1 MSSKNDEEKPHMNE
15 VMDNCVLFFVKYPV
29 QDKVKT
35 RLAAELGGQVVVE
48 LYKNF
53 VLDTLSTIRRLNVP
67 FRICFHPES
76 ARDKM
81 KGWLG
86 EQYAYIAQQG
96 SSLGQRMKNALAQT
110 FKENYSRA
118 ILIGSDSP
126 DLPAVFLIQAL
137 QSLESHHAV
146 IGPSSD
152 GGYYLIGFSKA
163 HFVPDA
169 FDGISWSTE
178 NVFQQTIDVLEGHS
192 SNVHVLPQWFDVDTP
207 VDLRELINRNRNTAF
222 DKSKTFTYLLQM
234 EGKEI

>member
-1 MSSKNDEEKPHMNE
+1 MNE
-15 VMDNCVLFFVKYPV
+15 IMDNCVLFFVKYPV
-29 QDKVKT
+29 QGTVKT
-35 RLAAELGGQVVVE
+35 RLAAELGDEVVVE

-53 VLDTLSTIRRLNVP
+53 VLDTLSTIRGLNVP

-76 ARDKM
+76 TRDKM

-86 EQYAYIAQQG
+86 EQYTDIAQDG

-110 FKENYSRA
+110 FKDNFSRA
-118 ILIGSDSP
+118 ILVGSDSP
-126 DLPAVFLIQAL
+126 DLPAVFLMQAL

-163 HFVPDA
+163 HFLPDA

-178 NVFQQTIDVLEGHS
+178 NVFQQTLDVLEGHS
-192 SNVHVLPQWFDVDTP
+192 RNVHILPQWFDVDTL
-207 VDLRELINRNRNTAF
+207 VDLNELIVRNRNTIF
-222 DKSKTFTYLLQM
+222 NKSMTLAYLLKM
-234 EGKEI
+234 EDKIV

>member
-1 MSSKNDEEKPHMNE
+1 MNAIT
-15 VMDNCVLFFVKYPV
+15 DNCVLFFVKYPI
-29 QDKVKT
+29 QGKIKT
-35 RLAAELGGQVVVE
+35 RLATELGEEVVVE

-53 VLDTLSTIRRLNVP
+53 VLDMLSTIWRLNVP
-67 FRICFHPES
+67 IRIYFHPES
-76 ARDKM
+76 AGDKM

-86 EQYAYIAQQG
+86 EQYAYIAQEG
-96 SSLGQRMKNALAQT
+96 SNLGQRMKNALAQT
-110 FKENYSRA
+110 FEENFSRA
-118 ILIGSDSP
+118 ILVGSDIP
-126 DLPAVFLIQAL
+126 DLPADFLIQAL

-163 HFVPDA
+163 HFLPEA

-192 SNVHVLPQWFDVDTP
+192 GNVHILPEWFDVDTP

-222 DKSKTFTYLLQM
+222 DKSKTFSYLLQM
-234 EGKEI
+234 EANEV

>member
-1 MSSKNDEEKPHMNE
+1 MNKIT
-15 VMDNCVLFFVKYPV
+15 DNCVLFFVKYPF

-35 RLAAELGGQVVVE
+35 RLAAELGEEVVIE

-53 VLDTLSTIRRLNVP
+53 VLDMLSTIRRLNVP
-67 FRICFHPES
+67 IRIYFHPES
-76 ARDKM
+76 AGDKM

-86 EQYAYIAQQG
+86 EQYAYIAQEG
-96 SSLGQRMKNALAQT
+96 SNLGQRMKNALAQT
-110 FKENYSRA
+110 FEENFSRA
-118 ILIGSDSP
+118 ILVGSDIP
-126 DLPAVFLIQAL
+126 DLPADFLIQAL

-163 HFVPDA
+163 HFLPKA

-178 NVFQQTIDVLEGHS
+178 NVFQQTIDVLEKHS
-192 SNVHVLPQWFDVDTP
+192 SNIHILLQWFDVDTP

-222 DKSKTFTYLLQM
+222 NKSNTFTYLLQTEGM
-234 EGKEI
+234 EV

>member
-1 MSSKNDEEKPHMNE
+1 MNE
-15 VMDNCVLFFVKYPV
+15 IMDNCVLFFVKYPI

-35 RLAAELGGQVVVE
+35 RLAAELGKEVVVE

-76 ARDKM
+76 AGDKM

-96 SSLGQRMKNALAQT
+96 SSLGQRMKNALVQT
-110 FKENYSRA
+110 FKENFSRA

-126 DLPAVFLIQAL
+126 DLPEVFLIQAL

-178 NVFQQTIDVLEGHS
+178 NVFQQTIDVLDGHS

-234 EGKEI
+234 ERKEI

>member
-1 MSSKNDEEKPHMNE
+1 MNE

-35 RLAAELGGQVVVE
+35 RLAAELGEEVVVE

-53 VLDTLSTIRRLNVP
+53 VFDTLSTIRQLNVP

-76 ARDKM
+76 AGDKM

-86 EQYAYIAQQG
+86 EQYAYMAQKG
-96 SSLGQRMKNALAQT
+96 SNLGQRMKNALAQT
-110 FKENYSRA
+110 FKENFSRA
-118 ILIGSDSP
+118 ILVGSDSP

-152 GGYYLIGFSKA
+152 GGYYLIGFSRA

-178 NVFQQTIDVLEGHS
+178 NVFQQTLDVLEGHS
-192 SNVHVLPQWFDVDTP
+192 SNVYILPQWFDVDTP

-222 DKSKTFTYLLQM
+222 DKSKTLTYLLQM
-234 EGKEI
+234 EDKIV

>member
-1 MSSKNDEEKPHMNE
+1 MNE

-35 RLAAELGGQVVVE
+35 RLAAELGEEVVVE

-76 ARDKM
+76 AGDKM

-86 EQYAYIAQQG
+86 EQYAYMAQEG
-96 SSLGQRMKNALAQT
+96 SNLGQRMKNALAQT
-110 FKENYSRA
+110 FKENFSRA
-118 ILIGSDSP
+118 ILVGSDSP
-126 DLPAVFLIQAL
+126 DLPAVFLMQAL

-163 HFVPDA
+163 HFLPDA

-178 NVFQQTIDVLEGHS
+178 NVFQQTLDVLEGHS
-192 SNVHVLPQWFDVDTP
+192 SNVHILPQWFDVDTP

-234 EGKEI
+234 EANEV